1 MNLDIDFLEENL
13 ADFLHNLFK
22 RYAVKHKRKKI
33 YIELNDQQYQD
44 YFKFWGIIWEVLF
57 FLNVILLKYCVFY
70 NLH

>member
-33 YIELNDQQYQD
+33 YVELNDQQYPN
-44 YFKFWGIIWEVLF
+44 YFKFWGIIWEMLF
-57 FLNVILLKYCVFY
+57 FPNSNFIKILCFL
-70 NLH
+70 